1 MSQGEEL
8 SSLPI
13 CDGAPDIVSSE
24 KEHRSETPERG
35 ILVTQNGE
43 KSASENNLPTYS
55 YIFGRDNYSNWRP
68 SSNK

>member
-13 CDGAPDIVSSE
+13 CDGVADIVSSE
-24 KEHRSETPERG
+24 KEHRSETLERG
-35 ILVTQNGE
+35 IFVTQNGE
-43 KSASENNLPTYS
+43 KSTSENNLLTCS
-55 YIFGRDNYSNWRP
+55 YIFGRDNYSSWRP